1 MEWLLIMRT
10 LHSILDPDFVDTV
23 KTAADMV
30 KSKEAKFI
38 CKDIE
43 KARRVG
49 KSYNVLMWKGEDWRP
64 LRETLEKLNIKEISR
79 VVVSKYEAILVE
91 CPNGD
96 FSVYYKAPD
105 KPSMWHVLDI
115 WLSNAS
121 AKLGPIA
128 YGMFG
133 YGKENHEMSS
143 PTIARDDSV
152 YVLPEEIKY
161 AMHILE

>member
-23 KTAADMV
+23 KTAVDMV

-43 KARRVG
+43 KARKVG
-49 KSYNVLMWKGEDWRP
+49 KPYKVLMWMGEDWKP
-64 LRETLEKLNIKEISR
+64 LRETLEELTIKEISR

-105 KPSMWHVLDI
+105 KPSMWHVLNI

-133 YGKENHEMSS
+133 YSKENPETPS
-143 PTIARDDSV
+143 PTISRGDRV

-161 AMHILE
+161 AMQVVE